1 MKRIFIILLIS
12 IISQN
17 LIYSQSLENKNV
29 LVVWGGYKPHQP
41 KLFAK
46 NVINWLKKKR
56 QMFKN
61 LII

>member
-46 NVINWLKKKR
+46 NFNAPISLGK
-56 QMFKN
+56 Q
-61 LII
+61 